1 MGYKKVPTIYTIDK
15 IDGAEGLTVRLKGL
29 KVGKLRKLIRIL
41 EADERALADILDE
54 VFDLL
59 SENAVSWT
67 LEDED
72 GTPVEFDREGI
83 EELELPQIFSLL
95 GSWMDKMTSI
105 GDDLGKDST
114 SGESFPGLP
123 VTMEAL

>member
-1 MGYKKVPTIYTIDK
+1 MGYKKTPTIYTIDK

-54 VFDLL
+54 MFDLVT
-59 SENAVSWT
+59 EAAVSWDLT
-67 LEDED
+67 DED
-72 GTPVEFDREGI
+72 DSPIEFDRAGI
-83 EELELPQIFSLL
+83 EELELSQLFSLL
-95 GSWMDKMTSI
+95 GAWMDKMTSP

-123 VTMEAL
+123 LTMEAL